1 VAPARTVDLV
11 LVDPERRI
19 LGALPPFEA
28 ELPWWQECGDVVRLA
43 RSLHQVD
50 VVVLRLLR
58 TELPAMPGGRVAYL
72 AEVDRPTADRLRG
85 TLAPVDDELA
95 ALALGRDPRRA
106 AYAEVGGPAR
116 SLEWAAAHLGVP
128 ARADQQRTWNLS
140 ALWRLSTTDG
150 DQAWLKQVPGFFAH
164 EAAVLAWLARRVP
177 DAAPPLLAAGD
188 EGRQLLGHVE
198 GDDLYDAG
206 DPTRVAIAEQ
216 AHAIQLAS
224 VPDLEALVAAGVP
237 DRRGDRLAG
246 WIRAALGGHVEGH
259 PASRLLDRLE
269 GTLGELEACGL
280 PWTLVH
286 GDEHGGNVIAA
297 GDRMVVLDWGDSFV
311 GHPVHDI
318 VTLAGGRGDERA
330 EVVAAWCALWRRSVP
345 GCDPERAL
353 ELGRPLSALR
363 SAAVYADFLHRIE
376 ATEAVYHRADVPE
389 LLDLAVALTG

>member
-1 VAPARTVDLV
+1 VAPPRTVELV

-19 LGALPPFEA
+19 VGALPPFEA

-43 RSLHQVD
+43 RSLHGVD

-58 TELPAMPGGRVAYL
+58 TELPVMPGGRVAYL
-72 AEVDRPTADRLRG
+72 AEVDRPTAARLRG
-85 TLAPVDDELA
+85 ALAPVDDGLA

-116 SLEWAAAHLGVP
+116 SLQWAAAHLGVP
-128 ARADQQRTWNLS
+128 ERADQQRTWNLS
-140 ALWRLSTTDG
+140 TLWRLTTADG
-150 DQAWLKQVPGFFAH
+150 DQAWLKQVPEFFAH
-164 EAAVLAWLARRVP
+164 EPAVLAWLAGRVP

-198 GDDLYDAG
+198 GDDLYDA
-206 DPTRVAIAEQ
+206 DDATRVAIAAQ
-216 AHAIQLAS
+216 AHAIQLVS
-224 VPDLEALVAAGVP
+224 LPDLDALVAAGVP
-237 DRRGDRLAG
+237 DRRGDKLAG
-246 WIRAALGGHVEGH
+246 WIRSALGTRADGH
-259 PASRLLDRLE
+259 PAAPLLDGLE
-269 GTLGELEACGL
+269 GTLAALEACGL

-286 GDEHGGNVIAA
+286 GDEHGGNVVAA
-297 GDRMVVLDWGDSFV
+297 GDRLVVLDWGDSFV

-330 EVVAAWCALWRRSVP
+330 AVVAAWCALWRRSVP

-363 SAAVYADFLHRIE
+363 SAAVYTDFLDRIE

-389 LLDLAVALTG
+389 LLALAVELAG